1 MISIILDNHNE
12 ISINVAEETDEE
24 EEEKD
29 KDDRKDLSTILEA
42 ESGENGEESNY
53 LCNSFY
59 VITNKPSS
67 RIPNLMYCR

>member
-1 MISIILDNHNE
+1 M
-12 ISINVAEETDEE
+12 AEETDEE

-29 KDDRKDLSTILEA
+29 LSTIIEA